1 MDERDRARVYDEVV
15 DFFNDVYFNGPV
27 EKQNRLVSSQNE
39 REPVYFYSNDFRSR
53 DIFGNTL
60 LNRYMLSFKLGN
72 RHLIVGAGGLQ
83 SGVGPEEIAPTTH
96 IPSTQF
102 THNRM
107 LALPVVTVNYAFG
120 NY

>member
-27 EKQNRLVSSQNE
+27 EKQNRLVSSQNG

-60 LNRYMLSFKLGN
+60 LNRYMLFHINKNFLKIFTQ
-72 RHLIVGAGGLQ
+72 LIM
-83 SGVGPEEIAPTTH
+83 TT
-96 IPSTQF
+96 IC
-102 THNRM
+102 
-107 LALPVVTVNYAFG
+107 
-120 NY
+120 

>member
-1 MDERDRARVYDEVV
+1 MSVYLNPEIEARPDPLTSINVEWKSKIFLGLPFSNLSILFSSFLGLDERDRARVYDEVV

-60 LNRYMLSFKLGN
+60 LNRYLTK
-72 RHLIVGAGGLQ
+72 
-83 SGVGPEEIAPTTH
+83 
-96 IPSTQF
+96 
-102 THNRM
+102 
-107 LALPVVTVNYAFG
+107 
-120 NY
+120 

>member
-1 MDERDRARVYDEVV
+1 MWNGNLRYFWGYSFSNFSIIFASFLGLDERDRARVYDEVV

-60 LNRYMLSFKLGN
+60 LNRYFTKSLSNKDKEKNTGKL
-72 RHLIVGAGGLQ
+72 RHYLL
-83 SGVGPEEIAPTTH
+83 
-96 IPSTQF
+96 
-102 THNRM
+102 
-107 LALPVVTVNYAFG
+107 
-120 NY
+120 